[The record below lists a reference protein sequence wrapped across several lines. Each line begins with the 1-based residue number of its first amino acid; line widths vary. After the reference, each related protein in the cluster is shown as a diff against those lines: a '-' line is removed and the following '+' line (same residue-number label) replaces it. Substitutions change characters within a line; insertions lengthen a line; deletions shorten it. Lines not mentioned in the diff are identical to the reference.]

1 MSMHDTDA
9 ESGYLTGSLLV
20 AMPTIGDPRFEKTVI
35 YMCAHS
41 EGGAMGLVVNK
52 RLGELTVSELMR
64 QLSLEGSA
72 APARMPVLFGGPVET
87 GRGFV
92 LHSADHVYEGTL
104 QIDDRVALTATMD
117 VLKAIAAG
125 QGPKR
130 ALMALGYAGWGPGQ
144 LDEEIQANGWL
155 QVPADDDL
163 VFGASLDGI
172 WDAALR
178 RLGVDLTMLSS
189 EAGHA

>member
-1 MSMHDTDA
+1 MTAHDT
-9 ESGYLTGSLLV
+9 EPGYLTGNLLV
-20 AMPTIGDPRFEKTVI
+20 AMPTIGDPRFEKSVI
-35 YMCAHS
+35 YLCAHS
-41 EGGAMGLVVNK
+41 EGGAMGIVVNK
-52 RLGELTVSELMR
+52 ALGALTVSELMS

-72 APARMPVLFGGPVET
+72 TTARMPVHFGGPVET

-104 QIDDRVALTATMD
+104 QIDERVSLTATMD

-125 QGPKR
+125 EGPKR

-155 QVPADDDL
+155 QVPADEEL
-163 VFGASLDGI
+163 VFGTALEQI
-172 WDAALR
+172 WERALQ
-178 RLGVDLTMLSS
+178 RLGIDLTMLSS

>member
-1 MSMHDTDA
+1 
-9 ESGYLTGSLLV
+9 
-20 AMPTIGDPRFEKTVI
+20 
-35 YMCAHS
+35 
-41 EGGAMGLVVNK
+41 
-52 RLGELTVSELMR
+52 
-64 QLSLEGSA
+64 
-72 APARMPVLFGGPVET
+72 
-87 GRGFV
+87 
-92 LHSADHVYEGTL
+92 
-104 QIDDRVALTATMD
+104 MD

>member
-1 MSMHDTDA
+1 MTAPDA
-9 ESGYLTGSLLV
+9 TSTYMTGRLLV
-20 AMPTIGDPRFEKTVI
+20 AMPTIGDPRFDRAVI

-41 EGGAMGLVVNK
+41 EEGAMGLVVNK
-52 RLGELTVSELMR
+52 LLGSLTVSELMK

-72 APARMPVLFGGPVET
+72 ATASMPVHFGGPVET

-92 LHSADHVYEGTL
+92 LHSADQTYDGTL
-104 QIDDRVALTATMD
+104 VVDGRMALTATMD

-125 QGPKR
+125 SGPR
-130 ALMALGYAGWGPGQ
+130 QALMALGYSGWGPGQ
-144 LDEEIQANGWL
+144 LDDEIQANGWL

-163 VFGASLDGI
+163 VFGTAPDATWERALTRIGI
-172 WDAALR
+172 DR
-178 RLGVDLTMLSS
+178 KMLAS